1 LTGQSTEGKA
11 TGSAAPGRPLR
22 TPGAVRGD
30 PSTLTGMSLPLA
42 LSDVDSGTILIVIML
57 VVIPIAAVAFATVG
71 SALKALGK
79 GRWAIEQEMPP
90 SRPLGP
96 AGPVNRRQQEA
107 EVRQMVE
114 AKSYR
119 RERRGQDPLDVEAEV
134 KRLLH
139 PPDPGPAAGLD
150 RALREEVRQLVV
162 ARNERRMRQG
172 KPPLDVEEEIRR
184 QLADLENLGQ

>member
-1 LTGQSTEGKA
+1 V
-11 TGSAAPGRPLR
+11 AP
-22 TPGAVRGD
+22 
-30 PSTLTGMSLPLA
+30 PLA
-42 LSDVDSGTILIVIML
+42 LSALDSGTILIVIML

-90 SRPLGP
+90 SRSLGP
-96 AGPVNRRQQEA
+96 PGPIDRRQQEA

-119 RERRGQDPLDVEAEV
+119 REQRGESALDVDAEV
-134 KRLLH
+134 DRLLN

-150 RALREEVRQLVV
+150 RELREEVRQLVV

-172 KPPLDVEEEIRR
+172 KPPLDVEAEIRR